1 MITLVILLLALP
13 WLLWGCY
20 VIVMGLKRAR
30 EAGTLT
36 KAQMVFGY
44 PYLAIGYVLDFFA
57 NVLWAS
63 VVFKERPHEWTVS
76 SRLWRLSNGP
86 PGWRKDRAMLL
97 RVQLLDSIDPDGVH
111 RG

>member
-1 MITLVILLLALP
+1 MTTILLIVFSP

-36 KAQMVFGY
+36 KAQKVFGY
-44 PYLAIGYVLDFFA
+44 PYLAIGYALDFFV
-57 NVLWAS
+57 NVIWAS
-63 VVFKERPHEWTVS
+63 AVFKERPYEWTVS

-86 PGWRKDRAMLL
+86 AGWRRDRATLL
-97 RVQLLDSIDPDGVH
+97 RVELLDSIDPAGVH
-111 RG
+111 EG